1 MKRLGLAA
9 SLALGLTSVA
19 YATPAT
25 ETSPTGG
32 AVPTGVTK
40 VGGIVTDLKG
50 TNGTRIVAQLSA
62 ASLYVGFAGVN
73 PQPFGTQTGFDAAV
87 LAALGGGISSAS
99 FRITLDDGDNAP
111 GNFDANQNSLLI
123 NGLNFGNWT
132 TVPTTRTN
140 ADGTVQLAAGTGFA
154 NNQLW
159 TGWFT
164 STDNVLLASLFGTL
178 NATNALTF
186 SVLDADPF
194 DNFYDFTQGVD
205 GGLINVGTGP
215 IVAPGIPEP
224 ATWAMMILGF
234 GLIGG
239 AMRSARRQT
248 VRVTYA

>member
-1 MKRLGLAA
+1 MIAF
-9 SLALGLTSVA
+9 LALGLAGVA
-19 YATPAT
+19 HATPAT

-32 AVPTGVTK
+32 AVPAGVTR

-50 TNGTRIVAQLSA
+50 ANGTRVVAQLSA
-62 ASLYVGFAGVN
+62 ASLFAGFASSN

-132 TVPTTRTN
+132 TVVTTRTN
-140 ADGTVQLAAGTGFA
+140 ADGTVELATGTGFA
-154 NNQLW
+154 NAQLW

-164 STDNVLLASLFGTL
+164 STDNALLASLFGTL
-178 NATNALTF
+178 TTTNALAF
-186 SVLDADPF
+186 SILDTDPF
-194 DNFYDFTQGVD
+194 DNFFDFKQGVD

-215 IVAPGIPEP
+215 TVTPGIPEP
-224 ATWAMMILGF
+224 STWAMLILGF

-239 AMRSARRQT
+239 ALRSARHQAA
-248 VRVTYA
+248 RVTYA